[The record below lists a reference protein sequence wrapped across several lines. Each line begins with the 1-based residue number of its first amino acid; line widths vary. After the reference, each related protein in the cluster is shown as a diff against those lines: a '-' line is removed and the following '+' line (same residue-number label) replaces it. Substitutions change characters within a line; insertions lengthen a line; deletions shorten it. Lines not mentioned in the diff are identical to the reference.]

1 MNVKVNL
8 KQLGKKRNKISE
20 QDFYIENVPAN
31 VKELICETVHTCVES
46 YNKRFDNKENTIV
59 LSKEQIEDLSEL
71 GKIAFGINY
80 GGKRADEKQ
89 AADTALQ
96 AYEDGI
102 FRIFLGEQELSNLED
117 DIVINE
123 GDSLTF
129 IRLTMLS
136 GRMW

>member
-20 QDFYIENVPAN
+20 QDFYIENVPSS
-31 VKELICETVHTCVES
+31 VRELICETVHTCVES
-46 YNKRFDNKENTIV
+46 YNKRFDNSENTKE

-80 GGKRADEKQ
+80 GEKRADVK
-89 AADTALQ
+89 AALDTAIQ

-102 FRIFLGEQELSNLED
+102 FRIFSGEQELGSLD
-117 DIVINE
+117 DSIVINE

-129 IRLTMLS
+129 VRLTMLS

>member
-59 LSKEQIEDLSEL
+59 LSEEQIEDLSEF

-102 FRIFLGEQELSNLED
+102 FRIFLGERELSNLED
-117 DIVINE
+117 DIVISE

>member
-20 QDFYIENVPAN
+20 QDFYIENVPSS
-31 VKELICETVHTCVES
+31 VRELICETVHTCVES
-46 YNKRFDNKENTIV
+46 YNKRFDNSENTKE

-80 GGKRADEKQ
+80 GGKRADVK
-89 AADTALQ
+89 AALDTAIQ

-102 FRIFLGEQELSNLED
+102 FRIFSGEQELGSLD
-117 DIVINE
+117 DSIVINE

-129 IRLTMLS
+129 VRLTMLS

>member
-1 MNVKVNL
+1 MNVKVNV
-8 KQLGKKRNKISE
+8 KQLGKRRDKISG
-20 QDFYIENVPAN
+20 QDFYIRNVPGN
-31 VKELICETVHTCVES
+31 VRELICEVVHTCVES
-46 YNKRFDNKENTIV
+46 YNERFDNAENVAVLPKE
-59 LSKEQIEDLSEL
+59 KIEDLSEL

-80 GGKRADEKQ
+80 GGKRADVKVAVE
-89 AADTALQ
+89 TAIQ

-102 FRIFLGEQELSNLED
+102 FRIFLGDVELTDLAEN
-117 DIVINE
+117 IVIYE